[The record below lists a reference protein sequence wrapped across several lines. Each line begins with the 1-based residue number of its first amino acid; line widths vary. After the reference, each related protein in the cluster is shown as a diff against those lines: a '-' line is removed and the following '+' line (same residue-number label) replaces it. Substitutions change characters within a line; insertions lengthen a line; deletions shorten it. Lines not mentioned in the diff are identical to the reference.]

1 MALPFRLMN
10 AHRSATLYNDGEV
23 AESVPLSWLLRR
35 PSLDLR
41 PVHVGDRDPDLSWA
55 HAIELDDPAPFLHGG
70 ELVLTTGLRLPRAAA
85 GQAAYVD
92 RLVEA
97 GAAALG
103 LGTGLRHARVP
114 AGIRRACESV
124 DLPLVEV
131 PLATPFIAVS
141 QSVADR
147 LGELRRLRLT
157 ETMDQQRALSRAAVR
172 GGVDAVVRTLA
183 RQLAAGVYLCD
194 RTWREQARAG
204 AARSLPERL
213 EALLGSGR
221 RGAVSEADPTGW
233 TEVQP
238 VGERP
243 VARLGWLALSRAHP
257 LSVPERLVLTHAVSL
272 VLLLLDR
279 PEDAVPE
286 AEADLV
292 RLLLDATDAP
302 GAMAFGAGRAVCVLV
317 ANGPRHRLLPAVEE
331 ARRSAP
337 HAVRAEVAAE
347 DARLLV
353 VEAEV
358 EGVVAT
364 LFEALGTDGRVGIGP
379 PVGVAEA
386 ASTLTAARRA
396 CEAAHPGAAR
406 RSADLPVTALLTQ
419 PAVRDAV
426 ASSTNGPLSALRG
439 GDLMETLAS
448 FLTHHGS
455 WDRTAADLGVHRHTV
470 RHRIRRVEELTGL
483 ILDDP
488 EDRLLL
494 HLGVLADPG
503 RR

>member
-1 MALPFRLMN
+1 MHP
-10 AHRSATLYNDGEV
+10 HRSAISYNDGDVSET
-23 AESVPLSWLLRR
+23 VPLSWLLRR
-35 PSLDLR
+35 PALDLR
-41 PVHVGDRDPDLSWA
+41 PVHASDHDPDLVWA
-55 HAIELDDPAPFLHGG
+55 HAIELDDPAPFLRGG
-70 ELVLTTGLRLPRAAA
+70 ELVMTTGLRLPRAAA

-114 AGIRRACESV
+114 AGIRRACEAV

-147 LGELRRLRLT
+147 IGELRRLRLT

-194 RTWREQARAG
+194 RTLREQARAG
-204 AARSLPERL
+204 AARALPERL

-221 RGAVSEADPTGW
+221 RGAVSEASPTGW

-243 VARLGWLALSRAHP
+243 PARLGWLVLSRSRP
-257 LSVPERLVLTHAVSL
+257 LSVPERLVLMHAVSL

-279 PEDAVPE
+279 PEGAVPE

-292 RLLLDATDAP
+292 RLLLEATDTAP
-302 GAMAFGAGRAVCVLV
+302 AMVFGTGHAVCVLV
-317 ANGPRHRLLPAVEE
+317 ANGPRHRLLTAVEE

-337 HAVRAEVAAE
+337 HAVRAEVSA

-364 LFEALGTDGRVGIGP
+364 LLELLGTDGRIGIGP
-379 PVGVAEA
+379 PVDVVEVAT
-386 ASTLTAARRA
+386 TLTAARRA
-396 CEAAHPGAAR
+396 CDAAHPGAAQ
-406 RSADLPVTALLTQ
+406 RSADLPITDLLAR
-419 PAVRDAV
+419 PAVHDAV
-426 ASSTNGPLSALRG
+426 TSSTAGLLSALG
-439 GDLMETLAS
+439 GTGLMESLAS

-470 RHRIRRVEELTGL
+470 RHRMHKVEELTGL
-483 ILDDP
+483 RLDDP

-494 HLGVLADPG
+494 HLGVLADPD

>member
-1 MALPFRLMN
+1 MHS
-10 AHRSATLYNDGEV
+10 HRTAVSYNDGEA
-23 AESVPLSWLLRR
+23 AETVPLDWLMRR
-35 PSLDLR
+35 PTLGLL
-41 PVHVGDRDPDLSWA
+41 PVHVSDRDPDISWA
-55 HAIELDDPAPFLHGG
+55 HAIELDDPAPFLRGG

-114 AGIRRACESV
+114 VGVRRACEAV

-141 QSVADR
+141 QAVADR

-157 ETMDQQRALSRAAVR
+157 ETVEQQRALSRAAVR
-172 GGVDAVVRTLA
+172 GGVDAVVRTVS
-183 RQLAAGVYLCD
+183 RQLGAGVYLCD

-204 AARSLPERL
+204 AARALPERL
-213 EALLGSGR
+213 ESLLGSGR
-221 RGAVSEADPTGW
+221 RGAVSESSPTGW

-243 VARLGWLALSRAHP
+243 VARLGWLALSRTHP

-302 GAMAFGAGRAVCVLV
+302 AAMAFGAGRAVCVLV

-337 HAVRAEVAAE
+337 HAVRAEVAT

-353 VEAEV
+353 VDDEV

-364 LFEALGTDGRVGIGP
+364 LLEFLGTDGRVGIGP
-379 PVGVAEA
+379 PVGVVEA

-396 CEAAHPGAAR
+396 CDASDPGAAR
-406 RSADLPVTALLTQ
+406 RSDELPVTALLTQ

-426 ASSTNGPLSALRG
+426 ASSTAGLLSALDVS
-439 GDLMETLAS
+439 DLTESLTS

-470 RHRIRRVEELTGL
+470 RHRMRKVEELTGL
-483 ILDDP
+483 SLDDP

-494 HLGVLADPG
+494 HLGVLANPG

>member
-1 MALPFRLMN
+1 MKS
-10 AHRSATLYNDGEV
+10 HRSATSYNHGEV
-23 AESVPLSWLLRR
+23 AETVPLSWLLRR

-41 PVHVGDRDPDLSWA
+41 PVHVTDRDPDISWA
-55 HAIELDDPAPFLHGG
+55 HAIELDDPAPFLRGG
-70 ELVLTTGLRLPRAAA
+70 ELVMTTGLRLPRAAA

-114 AGIRRACESV
+114 AGVRRACEST

-131 PLATPFIAVS
+131 PLSTPFIAVS
-141 QSVADR
+141 QAVADR

-172 GGVDAVVRTLA
+172 GGVDAVVRTVA
-183 RQLAAGVYLCD
+183 RQLGAGVYVCD
-194 RTWREQARAG
+194 RAWRELARAG
-204 AARSLPERL
+204 AARALPERL

-221 RGAVSEADPTGW
+221 RGAVSEASPTGW

-243 VARLGWLALSRAHP
+243 VARLGWLALSRSHP

-279 PEDAVPE
+279 PEAAVPE

-302 GAMAFGAGRAVCVLV
+302 AAMVFGAGRAVCVLV

-337 HAVRAEVAAE
+337 HAVRAEVAA

-353 VEAEV
+353 VGAEV
-358 EGVVAT
+358 DGVVAT
-364 LFEALGTDGRVGIGP
+364 LLEFLGPDGRVGIGP
-379 PVGVAEA
+379 PVEMTEA
-386 ASTLTAARRA
+386 ATTVAAARRA
-396 CEAAHPGAAR
+396 CDAADPGAAR

-419 PAVRDAV
+419 PAVRGAV
-426 ASSTNGPLSALRG
+426 ASSTAGLLSVLDG
-439 GDLMETLAS
+439 SDLMESLAS
-448 FLTHHGS
+448 FLSHHGS
-455 WDRTAADLGVHRHTV
+455 WERTAADLGVHRHTV
-470 RHRIRRVEELTGL
+470 RHRIQKVEELTGL
-483 ILDDP
+483 SLDDP

-494 HLGVLADPG
+494 HLGVLANPG